1 MDDESAM
8 FGHLSACGRRIH
20 YHALLSDNR
29 PFRVGAIDY
38 PILQKAMKELRK
50 TYLIKD

>member
-1 MDDESAM
+1 MMSRQCLDISARAAGEYTIM
-8 FGHLSACGRRIH
+8 HFSLTIE
-20 YHALLSDNR
+20 